1 MKKLFFLLLLVPL
14 LSFNSGEG
22 KINIV
27 GKWKGEDKKEIGYMI
42 FDSDG
47 YASIEMGEQ
56 TVGGKE
62 FVLNGKK
69 GSMTYSINLDT
80 VPVNIDLIITQLE
93 TKKQMKM
100 LYIAKYLDEKT
111 MILASNFNSERP
123 IEFNSDNSIKM
134 HRVE

>member
-1 MKKLFFLLLLVPL
+1 MKKIFLLFLLIPL
-14 LSFNSGEG
+14 LSFNSG
-22 KINIV
+22 KLNIV

-42 FDSDG
+42 FDADG
-47 YASIEMGEQ
+47 YASIEMGGQ
-56 TVGGKE
+56 TVGGRE

-69 GSMTYSINLDT
+69 GSMAYSINLDT
-80 VPVNIDLIITQLE
+80 EPVKIDLTITLLE

-100 LYIAKYLDEKT
+100 LYIAKFLDEKT

-134 HRVE
+134 QRVE